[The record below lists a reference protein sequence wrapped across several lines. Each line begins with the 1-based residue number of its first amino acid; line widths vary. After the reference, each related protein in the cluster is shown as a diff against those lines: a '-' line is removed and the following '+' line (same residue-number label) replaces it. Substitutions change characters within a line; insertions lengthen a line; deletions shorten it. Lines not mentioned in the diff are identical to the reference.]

1 MTKNDIA
8 EPVVQCAE
16 NPETSEQVTDQSLR
30 LVIREHG
37 IPELSLRAAAVL
49 ADRVKARR

>member
-1 MTKNDIA
+1 MTKADIA

-16 NPETSEQVTDQSLR
+16 NPETTGQVTDQSLR
-30 LVIREHG
+30 LVIRANG
-37 IPELSLRAAAVL
+37 VLELSLRAAAVL